1 MIKTRSFPSGDAPS
15 ASLKTTKP
23 GSSAIAQGDPMP
35 PLLINSGSV
44 TRAIMIKSYTM
55 AINWDVMQMAQTVV
69 RAIVEDELKVKAQ
82 AELAKQGLTLSDL
95 VRMALREAA
104 EGRISFSFDGVIRN
118 RETLKAMQELDEG
131 KGERVASLN
140 AFHEM
145 MKK

>member
-1 MIKTRSFPSGDAPS
+1 
-15 ASLKTTKP
+15 
-23 GSSAIAQGDPMP
+23 
-35 PLLINSGSV
+35 
-44 TRAIMIKSYTM
+44 
-55 AINWDVMQMAQTVV
+55 MAQTVV
-69 RAIVEDELKVKAQ
+69 RAIVEDELKVKAR

-104 EGRISFSFDGVIRN
+104 EGRISFSFDGIIRN
-118 RETLKAMQELDEG
+118 RETLRAMQELDEG